1 MQVKEKYYVS
11 KYRDVWVDGE
21 WEVEKCKEER
31 TRYVEVAADW
41 KSLIILDMTRYDD
54 SWDNVVS
61 CTLTEEELCK
71 KFDDGYG
78 SHEGKPFTLWTKT
91 RVYFPLVYDGA
102 EWVGSVSREPDG
114 IPTTHFGGG

>member
-1 MQVKEKYYVS
+1 MRVKEKYYVS

-21 WEVEKCKEER
+21 LEVEKYKEER

-71 KFDDGYG
+71 KFYDDYG
-78 SHEGKPFTLWTKT
+78 LPEGKPFTLWTKT
-91 RVYFPLVYDGA
+91 RVYFPVVYDGA